1 MHANPE
7 NLLQNAFVDGSS
19 LWKRT
24 TRVREDG
31 YNHK

>member
-7 NLLQNAFVDGSS
+7 NLVQNAFADGNG

-24 TRVREDG
+24 TRVREEG